1 MAAEPDEQRYEV
13 TVRRVTEDDD
23 ERGFVSAKAIGA
35 VAALV
40 LVIWLAR
47 SCGIG

>member
-1 MAAEPDEQRYEV
+1 MAAEPEEQRYEV
-13 TVRRVTEDDD
+13 TVKRVTKDDD

-40 LVIWLAR
+40 LVVFLAR
-47 SCGIG
+47 SCGLG